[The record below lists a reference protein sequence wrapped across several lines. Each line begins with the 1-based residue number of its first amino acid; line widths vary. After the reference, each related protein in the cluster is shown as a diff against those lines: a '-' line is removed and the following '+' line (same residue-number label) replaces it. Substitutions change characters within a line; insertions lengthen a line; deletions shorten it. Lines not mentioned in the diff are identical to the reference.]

1 LDSLTFKRLEGYVV
15 FPGKEAGILGALLS
29 INMVCARIPALYRS
43 ATDLNQNSTS
53 VGTYDDAM
61 LLVQLSIIPIFC
73 YGMYWSISLM
83 LFNSE
88 FTASPG
94 NYNAIH
100 DPMID
105 MVSTAIMTEGSLD
118 VISAAAFM
126 VLAKDQASLPST
138 TNDLVLACALL
149 EIWNAC
155 QSFALQAVLSGGHED
170 TPADLVRWKAKLRMF
185 RIPIDVV
192 TFSLRMVLWVVYQQ
206 NSVSVFLV
214 KNLYNLLHSGALIER
229 ASGIPKYPKG
239 TLFTEFVEPREW
251 YGLTQG
257 EWREATHETLA
268 AQARAGRRV

>member
-1 LDSLTFKRLEGYVV
+1 
-15 FPGKEAGILGALLS
+15 
-29 INMVCARIPALYRS
+29 MVAARIPALYNHAAELS
-43 ATDLNQNSTS
+43 AESGSTW
-53 VGTYDDAM
+53 TYDDAM
-61 LLVQLSIIPIFC
+61 LLVQLTIFPVFC

-83 LFNSE
+83 LFNGE

-105 MVSTAIMTEGSLD
+105 MVATAIMTEGALD
-118 VISAAAFM
+118 VISAASFM
-126 VLAKDQASLPST
+126 ILAQSDLPAT
-138 TNDLVLACALL
+138 MNNLILACALL

-155 QSFALQAVLSGGHED
+155 QSFALQAVLSGGSED
-170 TPADLVRWKAKLRMF
+170 TPADLVLWTSRLRMF
-185 RIPIDVV
+185 RVPIDIV
-192 TFSLRMVLWVVYQQ
+192 TFVLRVTLWVVYQQ

-214 KNLYNLLHSGALIER
+214 KNLYNLLHSSALIER
-229 ASGIPKYPKG
+229 ANGIKRYPKG

-251 YGLTQG
+251 YALTQN